1 MKAQE
6 IMSQILDIE
15 NYCLSTQ
22 ENEDSYIEELN
33 FLYNSLHKL
42 YDTTTKRTHDTIE
55 GKNYHIVEC
64 EDKLIFKH
72 KTSGFAPRLK

>member
-42 YDTTTKRTHDTIE
+42 YDTNAKRSHDTIE
-55 GKNYHIVEC
+55 GKEYHIVEW
-64 EDKLIFKH
+64 EGKLIFKH